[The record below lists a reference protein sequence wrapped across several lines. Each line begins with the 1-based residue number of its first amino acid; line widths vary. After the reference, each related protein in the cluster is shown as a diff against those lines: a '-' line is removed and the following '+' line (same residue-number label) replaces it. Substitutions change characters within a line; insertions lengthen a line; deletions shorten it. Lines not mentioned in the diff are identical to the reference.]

1 MKNKILAI
9 RRILSN
15 LSRHLVFSI
24 ILLLL
29 NSGLLFSQGVGISNT
44 TITPHASSVLELRS
58 TTQGLLAP
66 RMTTTERN
74 AISLP
79 ANGLI
84 IYNTST
90 NQFNFYRGSSWVV
103 WDSTAHLS
111 VDAGS
116 TLSTSLTSDAV
127 ITSMSQTAT
136 EAGTY
141 LVLFNG
147 QCAIPATFNTTGFST
162 ATAAADLNLIYDDI
176 MAIPATNTTH
186 PLIFGSG
193 ETLLAGVYNIAG
205 AASIAGS
212 LTLDGGGNP
221 NALFVIRATG
231 AFNTG
236 AGVNVILANGATAKN
251 VFWIANGAV
260 GIGAS
265 TTIQG
270 TLFSNGSAIAVG
282 ATCTITGRLLTTS
295 GAISFGEGT
304 LSLPTGSSFINFRS
318 LSNLVI
324 FTSSGGIANTGA
336 SIYTGDIGTNG
347 GAITSFEAATVNG
360 TIFQAGST
368 TMTTQVNPTATFS
381 LYKNGVLIPN
391 SSRTRTSLSNPSD
404 ISLQGIATVTAGQT
418 IDVRWKIDDGTVSVI
433 NRILTLIKA
442 GN

>member
-1 MKNKILAI
+1 
-9 RRILSN
+9 
-15 LSRHLVFSI
+15 
-24 ILLLL
+24 
-29 NSGLLFSQGVGISNT
+29 
-44 TITPHASSVLELRS
+44 
-58 TTQGLLAP
+58 
-66 RMTTTERN
+66 
-74 AISLP
+74 
-79 ANGLI
+79 
-84 IYNTST
+84 
-90 NQFNFYRGSSWVV
+90 
-103 WDSTAHLS
+103 
-111 VDAGS
+111 
-116 TLSTSLTSDAV
+116 
-127 ITSMSQTAT
+127 MSQTAT

-141 LVLFNG
+141 LVFFNG

-186 PLIFGSG
+186 PLTFGSG
-193 ETLLAGVYNIAG
+193 ETLLAGVYDIAG

-212 LTLDGGGNP
+212 LTLDGGDDP
-221 NALFVIRATG
+221 DAQFVIRATG

-236 AGVNVILANGATAKN
+236 AGVNVILTKGATAKN
-251 VFWIANGAV
+251 IFWVATGAI

-270 TLFSNGSAIAVG
+270 NMLSGAAVAVG
-282 ATCTITGRLLTTS
+282 ATCTVTGRLLTTS
-295 GAISFGEGT
+295 GAISFGLGT

-324 FTSSGGIANTGA
+324 FTSAGGIANTGA
-336 SIYTGDIGTNG
+336 SIYRGDIGTNV

-368 TMTTQVNPTATFS
+368 TVTTQINPTATFS

-433 NRILTLIKA
+433 NRILTLIKVV
-442 GN
+442 N

>member
-1 MKNKILAI
+1 
-9 RRILSN
+9 
-15 LSRHLVFSI
+15 
-24 ILLLL
+24 
-29 NSGLLFSQGVGISNT
+29 
-44 TITPHASSVLELRS
+44 
-58 TTQGLLAP
+58 
-66 RMTTTERN
+66 
-74 AISLP
+74 
-79 ANGLI
+79 
-84 IYNTST
+84 
-90 NQFNFYRGSSWVV
+90 
-103 WDSTAHLS
+103 
-111 VDAGS
+111 
-116 TLSTSLTSDAV
+116 
-127 ITSMSQTAT
+127 
-136 EAGTY
+136 
-141 LVLFNG
+141 
-147 QCAIPATFNTTGFST
+147 
-162 ATAAADLNLIYDDI
+162 
-176 MAIPATNTTH
+176 
-186 PLIFGSG
+186 
-193 ETLLAGVYNIAG
+193 
-205 AASIAGS
+205 
-212 LTLDGGGNP
+212 
-221 NALFVIRATG
+221 
-231 AFNTG
+231 
-236 AGVNVILANGATAKN
+236 VNVILANGATAKN